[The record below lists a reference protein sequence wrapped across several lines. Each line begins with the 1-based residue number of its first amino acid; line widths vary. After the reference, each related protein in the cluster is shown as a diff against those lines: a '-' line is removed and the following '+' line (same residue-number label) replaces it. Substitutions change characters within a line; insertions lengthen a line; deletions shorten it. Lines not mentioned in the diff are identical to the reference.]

1 MSARELF
8 EYLRYDEGSNSPKF
22 LIDKKYD
29 EDTALKIMA
38 VRYAMFMNRY
48 KMYETITLANDV
60 DDVTVAAIK
69 ENSADLPGVNISD
82 DTTRVYKD
90 SKYFA
95 HILGYTGAV
104 TTERLEELKQKDP
117 NTDYTTSDQIGIS
130 GLESSCENYL
140 KGKKAVKLCRSIVEQ
155 AVYWM

>member
-1 MSARELF
+1 MMRDRTAQSFCR
-8 EYLRYDEGSNSPKF
+8 
-22 LIDKKYD
+22 KKYD

-82 DTTRVYKD
+82 DTTRV
-90 SKYFA
+90 
-95 HILGYTGAV
+95 
-104 TTERLEELKQKDP
+104 
-117 NTDYTTSDQIGIS
+117 
-130 GLESSCENYL
+130 
-140 KGKKAVKLCRSIVEQ
+140 
-155 AVYWM
+155 

>member
-1 MSARELF
+1 M
-8 EYLRYDEGSNSPKF
+8 
-22 LIDKKYD
+22 IDKKYD

-48 KMYETITLANDV
+48 KMYETITLTNDV

-130 GLESSCENYL
+130 GLESS
-140 KGKKAVKLCRSIVEQ
+140 
-155 AVYWM
+155 